1 MRKFH
6 KSLYSDEKLRMRDK
20 KDFMKKFW
28 ISSTNCEVE
37 ISKEPENSDEE
48 IVERDEF
55 PELICLENIENVE
68 IEKEKV
74 GKPKK
79 RRLENINDFFM
90 TNGPDTL
97 LAERERDG
105 MRKKKVPS
113 NFNCRWWEIHI
124 DELVFYSHLDQVV

>member
-1 MRKFH
+1 
-6 KSLYSDEKLRMRDK
+6 MRDK
-20 KDFMKKFW
+20 KDFMKKFR

-48 IVERDEF
+48 IVEQDEF

-90 TNGPDTL
+90 TNEPDTL
-97 LAERERDG
+97 
-105 MRKKKVPS
+105 VPS
-113 NFNCRWWEIHI
+113 NFNCR
-124 DELVFYSHLDQVV
+124 